1 MFPCRAAS
9 YPFQSLSCWRAE
21 GHQEEMHCNFIHIN
35 STLEYLT
42 RAVGYKLSPKTG
54 PWTATAWDGVQDI
67 KEPISPKAQKSGTS
81 EAPLFVWRF
90 AGVEKTA
97 QRVAGGCLS
106 QSSHALASAS
116 FLESTTAMIALPL
129 SALPYPSTS

>member
-1 MFPCRAAS
+1 
-9 YPFQSLSCWRAE
+9 
-21 GHQEEMHCNFIHIN
+21 MHCKFIHIN

-42 RAVGYKLSPKTG
+42 RAVGRIPDPASTETAPSSAPRQVPGQPQHGVVYKTLRSPSLPRHKK
-54 PWTATAWDGVQDI
+54 A
-67 KEPISPKAQKSGTS
+67 EP
-81 EAPLFVWRF
+81 LRLRFFVWRF

>member
-1 MFPCRAAS
+1 
-9 YPFQSLSCWRAE
+9 
-21 GHQEEMHCNFIHIN
+21 MHCNFIHIN

-42 RAVGYKLSPKTG
+42 RAVGRIPDPASTETALLSSPKTG
-54 PWTATAWDGVQDI
+54 PWTATTWDGVQDI